1 MDSIKIDIVN
11 KIYNEYLHRDVDP
24 DGIKSY
30 YKYTNSSNNIEYI
43 KKCLV
48 ESEEYKQRNQNS
60 PRRIVTDYINN
71 VESSCSRENNSI
83 INIDEN
89 TGQI

>member
-1 MDSIKIDIVN
+1 MLLSNRYCPRIVN

-60 PRRIVTDYINN
+60 PRRIVTDYIN
-71 VESSCSRENNSI
+71 
-83 INIDEN
+83 
-89 TGQI
+89 